1 MLRLAAV
8 AALCS
13 LAAGPVFPETLPAF
27 SLADPLGKTFASA
40 ALVRHGLVVVVTAP
54 TYSQGD
60 AQEAWDRAFDGLAWP
75 EGGPTYAMVQDMSQS
90 WFRKTVLGRM
100 REKYDGK
107 APPWLLLDED
117 GSVRRAFG
125 LEKNA
130 TVAFAFAPGGKRVLV
145 ETGAGT
151 KERAE
156 RLVAAAREAK

>member
-1 MLRLAAV
+1 MLRLAAI
-8 AALCS
+8 AALLS
-13 LAAGPVFPETLPAF
+13 LAAGSPFPQTLPAF
-27 SLADPLGKTFASA
+27 TLQDPLGKTFASA
-40 ALVRHGLVVVVTAP
+40 ALVRRGLVVVVTAP

-60 AQEAWDRAFDGLAWP
+60 AQESWDRAFDGLAWS
-75 EGGPTYAMVQDMSQS
+75 EDGPTFAMVQDMSQS

-107 APPWLLLDED
+107 SPPWLLLDED

-130 TVAFAFAPGGKRVLV
+130 TVAFAFSPGGRRLAV

-156 RLVAAAREAK
+156 RLLAAVRDAR